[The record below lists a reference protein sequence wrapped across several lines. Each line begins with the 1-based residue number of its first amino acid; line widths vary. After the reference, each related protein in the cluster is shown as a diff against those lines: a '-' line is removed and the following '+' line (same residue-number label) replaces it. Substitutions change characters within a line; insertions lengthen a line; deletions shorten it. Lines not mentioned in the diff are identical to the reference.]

1 MSVSSVFLDP
11 RLFNFVIMTLYLC
24 AAIRFAISKRWVDM
38 LYWLGALLI
47 TGVVTFGYSEK

>member
-1 MSVSSVFLDP
+1 VSVSSVFLDP